1 MNKLSAMLDAKLVPI
16 MSKVSNQR
24 HLSAIRDG
32 LVATIPLTIIGAIFL
47 LIATFPFPQA
57 YVDFMAN
64 NPTLTNA
71 LMIPFTLTI
80 GLLSIYVS
88 FSIGYQLAKT
98 YHISPLI
105 GGIAATL
112 CFLTTIGV
120 TSIEDGSYINKA
132 YLGGEGMFSAI
143 MTSVFAVEVMRFCDK
158 HNLRIKMPDS
168 IPQNIGSSFDAL
180 IPITISVSVVTIIVH
195 LLGFDIN
202 TVIASALIVH
212 IGKTIAFNTPGWIP
226 PNHIKA
232 VNTT

>member
-64 NPTLTNA
+64 NPALTNA

-143 MTSVFAVEVMRFCDK
+143 ITSVFAV
-158 HNLRIKMPDS
+158 
-168 IPQNIGSSFDAL
+168 
-180 IPITISVSVVTIIVH
+180 
-195 LLGFDIN
+195 
-202 TVIASALIVH
+202 
-212 IGKTIAFNTPGWIP
+212 
-226 PNHIKA
+226 
-232 VNTT
+232 